1 MTKQEIKLELSKL
14 TIGTGLSIETAKRF
28 YDWIVEEPERELV
41 AKPTKWDDT
50 PIEEL
55 AYKTRIK
62 NTIIMRCKENGINT
76 VGELIRCGAHKFGTF
91 NLVGRCTIQKID
103 DALERNYGIPD
114 WYTT

>member
-1 MTKQEIKLELSKL
+1 MTNKEIKLELSKL
-14 TIGTGLSIETAKRF
+14 TISTGLSIETAQRF

-41 AKPTKWDDT
+41 ARPTNWDDT

-55 AYKTRIK
+55 AYKTSIK
-62 NTIIMRCKENGINT
+62 GTIIKRCKENGINT